1 MLVTIKSAT
10 TIKTAIVV
18 TAAPTHWQQYLKR
31 LKKPKINSC
40 YFKCALRS
48 SSVSQVAVLA
58 EVPKKLNV
66 SGYTVQHGMHILY
79 KFIVT
84 TILSKIAHTNTHT
97 HSSYPVLFL
106 FCHVPTYYLF

>member
-31 LKKPKINSC
+31 LKKPKMNSG

-58 EVPKKLNV
+58 ELPKNGR
-66 SGYTVQHGMHILY
+66 SQDILY
-79 KFIVT
+79 STVCT
-84 TILSKIAHTNTHT
+84 SCTSLLSQL
-97 HSSYPVLFL
+97 Y
-106 FCHVPTYYLF
+106 